1 MDDIFRIIKLEL
13 KELKSI
19 GFTGKVK
26 FGVENDNLVSM
37 FVTSKEDGF
46 FENKKFAELESLLT
60 QNLWGS
66 FEFCIVDGDVK
77 GLEYSKN
84 FQGESLRN
92 KIQGLK
98 CKYVRVVAKK

>member
-1 MDDIFRIIKLEL
+1 MDDVFRIIKLEL
-13 KELKSI
+13 KELKTI

-26 FGVENDNLVSM
+26 FGVENNCLVSM
-37 FVTSKEDGF
+37 FVSSKEDGF
-46 FENKKFAELESLLT
+46 FENKKFAELEKLIT

-66 FEFCIVDGDVK
+66 FEFCIINGDVI

-92 KIQGLK
+92 KIQELK
-98 CKYVRVVAKK
+98 WKYVKVVAKK